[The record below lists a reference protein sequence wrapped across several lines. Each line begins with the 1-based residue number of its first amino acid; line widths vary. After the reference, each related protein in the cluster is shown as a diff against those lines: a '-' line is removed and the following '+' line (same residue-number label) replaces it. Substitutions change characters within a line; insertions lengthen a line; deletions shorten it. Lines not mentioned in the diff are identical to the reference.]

1 MGANL
6 QMVFY
11 KSAKKGNPILV
22 KFLYNES
29 EVTVPVVCAAKNS
42 AQRLLIIVMRMFE
55 IFYNAIISKN
65 GPIVLEMAFSL
76 RCYKMF
82 RKVKK

>member
-29 EVTVPVVCAAKNS
+29 EVTVPVACAAKNQCP
-42 AQRLLIIVMRMFE
+42 AVPYYRFE
-55 IFYNAIISKN
+55 DVRNFYNAIISKTA
-65 GPIVLEMAFSL
+65 P
-76 RCYKMF
+76 
-82 RKVKK
+82 